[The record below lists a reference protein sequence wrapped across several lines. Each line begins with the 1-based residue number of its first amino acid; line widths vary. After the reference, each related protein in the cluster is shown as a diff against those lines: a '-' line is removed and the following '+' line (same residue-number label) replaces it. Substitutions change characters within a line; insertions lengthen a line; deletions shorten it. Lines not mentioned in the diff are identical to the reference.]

1 MADKNLIAIRVNQ
14 EMNDK
19 LSKMATTLDRSKS
32 WIIRQSI
39 ESYLED
45 LEDILEAEK
54 RFKDPKAEYIDL
66 DEIKKELNLD

>member
-1 MADKNLIAIRVNQ
+1 MADKNLIALRVDQ

-19 LSKMATTLDRSKS
+19 LSKLATILDRSKS

-45 LEDILEAEK
+45 LEDILIAEE
-54 RFKDPKAEYIDL
+54 RLKDPKAEYVDFDDL
-66 DEIKKELNLD
+66 